1 MNINAIATEY
11 MPQMNI
17 KAPVRVLMTTPLY
30 IGKSIQASAHNS
42 SITAITAVA
51 LRYLFTSVLPRVFI
65 LLLSINNM
73 ISPLV
78 ITVAK

>member
-1 MNINAIATEY
+1 MCIRDRYWEEHTGQRAQQQYNGHN
-11 MPQMNI
+11 
-17 KAPVRVLMTTPLY
+17 
-30 IGKSIQASAHNS
+30 GSSSAVS
-42 SITAITAVA
+42 
-51 LRYLFTSVLPRVFI
+51 FTSVLPRVFI